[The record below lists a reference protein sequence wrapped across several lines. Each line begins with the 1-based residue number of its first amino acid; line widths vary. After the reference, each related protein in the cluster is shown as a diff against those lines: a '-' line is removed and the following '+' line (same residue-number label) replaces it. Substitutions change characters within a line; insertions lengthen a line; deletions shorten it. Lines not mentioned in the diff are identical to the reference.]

1 MGEEFPKITGRFE
14 NGYSLRGNLLMNTK
28 IKNWAITLVGA
39 ILLVLSGS
47 IPTFSQSLLTK
58 KERKTQHQDAQADRL
73 FIEGQRFLMLEE
85 YEKAYFYFG
94 KALEQKPE
102 SGAINFKIAEIL
114 NRADQNEEALKYAQ
128 KAVEADPENKYY
140 HLLTAEVYSKQKKP
154 ELAAEVLNSLM
165 ENSEDNQQYILEL
178 ASLYLASKD
187 LDKALDALNRAEDY
201 YGIVAQ
207 LSFQKQK
214 IYLQKNDLESA
225 VNEGKKLIEAHP
237 GHSQYVLALVEML
250 FNNGKTDQALEL
262 VLTSLETYPNQPDLH
277 LASYTL
283 YKEKRD
289 LERAQT
295 YLVKAFANP
304 DLAGEIKAKAF
315 GDILGETKS
324 QKREALLDQ
333 LSALMLEHHPSD
345 PKVLTSLGDREL
357 FSQNKTGALKYYRQS
372 LQFSPSNEP
381 VLQNTISLMFE
392 QGGDYAEIEEYTVMA
407 IEEFPAKAEF
417 WFFDGTTKLAQK
429 KYEEATASLNKA
441 LELNKGGNK
450 QLAILAGGQ
459 LGDAY
464 HYLGKK
470 TEAYESYEKV
480 LALSPDN
487 DHILNNYAYF
497 LSLDKTDLE
506 KAKEMSGK
514 LVKKFPT
521 NATYLDTYAW
531 VLFQLQEY
539 EVAGQY
545 MKKALEH
552 QEIPSGVMY
561 EHYGDILFKLGNK
574 KDALEYWK
582 KAQGLED
589 ASKFLDKK
597 IKDQQY
603 YE

>member
-85 YEKAYFYFG
+85 YGKAYFYFG

-237 GHSQYVLALVEML
+237 GHSQ
-250 FNNGKTDQALEL
+250 
-262 VLTSLETYPNQPDLH
+262 
-277 LASYTL
+277 
-283 YKEKRD
+283 
-289 LERAQT
+289 
-295 YLVKAFANP
+295 
-304 DLAGEIKAKAF
+304 
-315 GDILGETKS
+315 
-324 QKREALLDQ
+324 
-333 LSALMLEHHPSD
+333 
-345 PKVLTSLGDREL
+345 
-357 FSQNKTGALKYYRQS
+357 
-372 LQFSPSNEP
+372 
-381 VLQNTISLMFE
+381 
-392 QGGDYAEIEEYTVMA
+392 
-407 IEEFPAKAEF
+407 
-417 WFFDGTTKLAQK
+417 
-429 KYEEATASLNKA
+429 
-441 LELNKGGNK
+441 
-450 QLAILAGGQ
+450 
-459 LGDAY
+459 
-464 HYLGKK
+464 
-470 TEAYESYEKV
+470 
-480 LALSPDN
+480 
-487 DHILNNYAYF
+487 
-497 LSLDKTDLE
+497 
-506 KAKEMSGK
+506 
-514 LVKKFPT
+514 
-521 NATYLDTYAW
+521 
-531 VLFQLQEY
+531 
-539 EVAGQY
+539 
-545 MKKALEH
+545 
-552 QEIPSGVMY
+552 
-561 EHYGDILFKLGNK
+561 
-574 KDALEYWK
+574 
-582 KAQGLED
+582 
-589 ASKFLDKK
+589 
-597 IKDQQY
+597 
-603 YE
+603 